1 MLHIVISDTHSPQC
15 ATKSLNHAK
24 TVIKEHPEV
33 DAIVIN
39 GDLLGSFSMRS
50 SILHKGKNI
59 SKVQLEAYLQ
69 AGAPKFYSEW
79 KKTGKITKHMLLQY
93 AAERYQWCFDTIEEF
108 SKVKFT
114 IFNLGNHESKLHFL
128 VLQELPF
135 LTGCDFSVIEEADK
149 TILEKIYD
157 EWERQLYELEKRGSF
172 SYIRNKH
179 IFFNGSIIMGIPG
192 ESHGTVGS
200 APESIAQENKTKEL
214 IENVKKDIPKAH
226 SIIIYNHTQANYKR
240 ENGSFEVASPSL
252 KTFMNEL
259 PATLKRKI
267 WVQSHNH
274 WSYTQ
279 WINDGN
285 FDFILNNTGLHDGIF
300 NILDFNSLNF
310 SVFDID
316 PNTKQIV
323 SVNKNTRFENYK
335 DEIELIGRYYDNVDY
350 ILERKGIRINRS
362 IQQQSKQ
369 QTIQQPLS
377 NLQPTNS
384 QSQITKPTSTS
395 SQAKPAVPV
404 HA

>member
-1 MLHIVISDTHSPQC
+1 
-15 ATKSLNHAK
+15 
-24 TVIKEHPEV
+24 
-33 DAIVIN
+33 
-39 GDLLGSFSMRS
+39 
-50 SILHKGKNI
+50 
-59 SKVQLEAYLQ
+59 
-69 AGAPKFYSEW
+69 
-79 KKTGKITKHMLLQY
+79 
-93 AAERYQWCFDTIEEF
+93 
-108 SKVKFT
+108 
-114 IFNLGNHESKLHFL
+114 
-128 VLQELPF
+128 
-135 LTGCDFSVIEEADK
+135 
-149 TILEKIYD
+149 
-157 EWERQLYELEKRGSF
+157 
-172 SYIRNKH
+172 
-179 IFFNGSIIMGIPG
+179 MGIPG

-404 HA
+404 QSNIPIMAKPTAVSQNTKTEIKKSTVDMNNIKRLIFGTPV